1 MSPDDSDDFFRPPND
16 NAYETEQI
24 RTGPPLD
31 YVAEKFRHNL
41 EALHSLIHEIRRRVP
56 KDLCAEERSWGPPV
70 SVKEEYLFPTAHYAF
85 RSAIVGYLALN
96 NMLALANETDLDDR
110 LLACSPDEFKEWL
123 GACPS
128 NETRLHQRVLSCSK
142 TGYRMPKVPLECRP
156 SNENRITRTGS

>member
-16 NAYETEQI
+16 NAYETEQV

-70 SVKEEYLFPTAHYAF
+70 SVKEEYLLPTAHYAF
-85 RSAIVGYLALN
+85 RSAVVGYLALN
-96 NMLALANETDLDDR
+96 NMLALTNDNDFDDR
-110 LLACSPDEFKEWL
+110 LLAYSREEFKEWL
-123 GACPS
+123 DRIDQAGS
-128 NETRLHQRVLSCSK
+128 V
-142 TGYRMPKVPLECRP
+142 TG
-156 SNENRITRTGS
+156 